1 MDLWRTE
8 FNFHTWDSEIF
19 RRRVLEGKYVN
30 HQQLNQ
36 ITERSTG
43 DFPAGNKKTKK
54 RKVMVLLQA
63 KPFLKLSS
71 WHKFY

>member
-19 RRRVLEGKYVN
+19 RRKVLEGKYVN

-43 DFPAGNKKTKK
+43 DFSAGNKK
-54 RKVMVLLQA
+54 KVMVLLQA
-63 KPFLKLSS
+63 KPLLKLSS
-71 WHKFY
+71 WDKFY